1 MVINDFS
8 NAGLVVVFSVVPFMA
23 SIDSSNYGEK
33 LTLRQAAVIA
43 GFAYLTGPIIFAQL
57 AALPTFVVPGNLEQT
72 AQNITLNPKL
82 FIASMICYLITFTA
96 DVVIA
101 WALYVL
107 FVPANKYLSLLTACF
122 RWLYA
127 AIAFFSLLNLVMAF
141 RLLNAPDY
149 VTVFGTRQLYAQM
162 KLLLDSFRYDWSMG
176 LILLGIHLVLLG
188 FLIYGS
194 GYVPRW
200 IGILLLINGLG
211 IMTNSLQPYLYPN
224 ARLEFL
230 IITFFGEVVF
240 MLWLLIKG
248 WKIEELKSQ
257 S

>member
-1 MVINDFS
+1 M
-8 NAGLVVVFSVVPFMA
+8 GP
-23 SIDSSNYGEK
+23 IDSSDYGKK
-33 LTLRQAAVIA
+33 LTLRQAALIA

-72 AQNITLNPKL
+72 AQNIIVHPRL
-82 FIASMICYLITFTA
+82 FVASMFCYLITFTT
-96 DVVIA
+96 DVVIS

-107 FVPANKYLSLLTACF
+107 FVPANRYLSLLTACF

-127 AIAFFSLLNLVMAF
+127 AVAFFSLLNLVMAF
-141 RLLNAPDY
+141 RLLNASDY
-149 VTVFGTRQLYAQM
+149 VAVFGTRQLYAQM

-188 FLIYGS
+188 FLISGS

-211 IMTNSLQPYLYPN
+211 IITNSLQPYLYPN
-224 ARLEFL
+224 VRLKFL
-230 IITFFGEVVF
+230 IITFFGEVFF
-240 MLWLLIKG
+240 MLWLLIRG
-248 WKIEELKSQ
+248 CKIDELQ
-257 S
+257 SHS